1 MITCEL
7 KGFDG
12 VKAMFSSV
20 GQELN
25 ASQIRSIVT
34 VAGNIIAK
42 EARQEVELK
51 GELGTLLK
59 KDIGVYRDNRK
70 SAKSA
75 EYVLV
80 GPRFKQYTIRN
91 ETGQKVGLIAQHMTI
106 GFRQTDRKTR
116 RGEIRG
122 RVGEQQ
128 HNPVSGALSV
138 KKNEVNGAIQKGVN
152 KQINKVKSKYP
163 GIVK

>member
-7 KGFDG
+7 KGFDI
-12 VKAMFSSV
+12 VKAMFKSV
-20 GQELN
+20 EHEL
-25 ASQIRSIVT
+25 STTQVRSILD
-34 VAGNIIAK
+34 VAGNVVAK

-59 KDIGVYRDNRK
+59 KDIAVYRDSKK

-75 EYVLV
+75 EYILI

-91 ETGQKVGLIAQHMTI
+91 QTGQKVGLIAQHMKI

-116 RGEIRG
+116 SGETRG
-122 RVGEQQ
+122 RVGEQF
-128 HNPVSGALSV
+128 HNPVSGALQT
-138 KKNEVNGAIQKGVN
+138 KKNEVNGAIEKGVN
-152 KQINKVKSKYP
+152 KQLNKVKSKYP
-163 GIVK
+163 SIVK